1 MVIDRYKVVADLDF
15 ERLAGSPGEERA
27 REVITGYLA
36 DSGVEY
42 TVEPFELNGFDAGAA
57 EVRAA
62 GTSVPATPYGLDSTA
77 TIEGELVY
85 VENPEVISYNI
96 GAFDGKIVVSFGRT
110 PDLADT
116 LATSKI
122 KAYVAIGGPL
132 KRATSLSHRQKRY
145 EERLAV
151 PCLTVTYEDGL
162 SLARAGQT
170 SAEIR
175 IDQQVEKRTAHNVV
189 VDLGEPEIDENLVYL
204 VAHYDSVARS
214 HGATDNAAGTA
225 CVLEL
230 IEQLAK
236 HQPKRRLRAVLFSGE
251 ELGLLGSFAH
261 VAMHEEEI
269 RARGRFVLNLD
280 VAGDP
285 IGRDTLH
292 VLGTRETAGYVGGIA
307 REAGWA
313 LSEKLGVYSSDNVPF
328 AVHEVPSVSIAR
340 GSGGGSYFIHTEDDV
355 AKHVAPPGLDG
366 PFHAGLTVLTRVL
379 GAEVFP
385 LKREIDDNL
394 KDKLEKYLYRVRVEK
409 PELKWRESYKKP

>member
-1 MVIDRYKVVADLDF
+1 
-15 ERLAGSPGEERA
+15 
-27 REVITGYLA
+27 
-36 DSGVEY
+36 
-42 TVEPFELNGFDAGAA
+42 
-57 EVRAA
+57 
-62 GTSVPATPYGLDSTA
+62 
-77 TIEGELVY
+77 
-85 VENPEVISYNI
+85 
-96 GAFDGKIVVSFGRT
+96 
-110 PDLADT
+110 
-116 LATSKI
+116 
-122 KAYVAIGGPL
+122 
-132 KRATSLSHRQKRY
+132 
-145 EERLAV
+145 
-151 PCLTVTYEDGL
+151 
-162 SLARAGQT
+162 
-170 SAEIR
+170 
-175 IDQQVEKRTAHNVV
+175 V
-189 VDLGEPEIDENLVYL
+189 VDLGEPGIDENLIYL

-230 IEQLAK
+230 IDKFSRQ
-236 HQPKRRLRAVLFSGE
+236 QPKRRLRAVLFSGE

-269 RARGRFVLNLD
+269 RSRGRFVLNLD

-292 VLGTRETAGYVGGIA
+292 VLGTREMAGYVGGIA

-366 PFHAGLTVLTRVL
+366 PFYAGLTVLTRVL

-409 PELKWRESYKKP
+409 PELKWRESYKRA